1 MNIVYYSSDL
11 FSEMC
16 GVAIQSLCENNKDA
30 DDINIYVVEDN
41 ISDENKKRLNNI
53 VQHFSRKIFF
63 IKKPEQK
70 DLYPEVTGIVVLD
83 SNLESLCFACVDDDV
98 SAAAG
103 FAFAVAVVY
112 LEAQAGK
119 RGIERGHFLAEV

>member
-70 DLYPEVTGIVVLD
+70 DLYPDQCHRDNRIGLYPYPQPG
-83 SNLESLCFACVDDDV
+83 NNQSLCLILLISVF
-98 SAAAG
+98 SPL
-103 FAFAVAVVY
+103 F
-112 LEAQAGK
+112 
-119 RGIERGHFLAEV
+119 FLRFRYSNKFFFILCLG

>member
-41 ISDENKKRLNNI
+41 GWCIAQGHRG
-53 VQHFSRKIFF
+53 
-63 IKKPEQK
+63 
-70 DLYPEVTGIVVLD
+70 LYDGIRSPWTQETD
-83 SNLESLCFACVDDDV
+83 
-98 SAAAG
+98 
-103 FAFAVAVVY
+103 
-112 LEAQAGK
+112 
-119 RGIERGHFLAEV
+119 

>member
-1 MNIVYYSSDL
+1 MNIVYYSSEL

-70 DLYPEVTGIVVLD
+70 ETGNGHDRTNRKTGGILP
-83 SNLESLCFACVDDDV
+83 
-98 SAAAG
+98 
-103 FAFAVAVVY
+103 AF
-112 LEAQAGK
+112 
-119 RGIERGHFLAEV
+119 

>member
-53 VQHFSRKIFF
+53 VQHF
-63 IKKPEQK
+63 
-70 DLYPEVTGIVVLD
+70 T
-83 SNLESLCFACVDDDV
+83 
-98 SAAAG
+98 
-103 FAFAVAVVY
+103 
-112 LEAQAGK
+112 
-119 RGIERGHFLAEV
+119 

>member
-41 ISDENKKRLNNI
+41 ISDENGDSFVFYYIRYNN
-53 VQHFSRKIFF
+53 Q
-63 IKKPEQK
+63 P
-70 DLYPEVTGIVVLD
+70 
-83 SNLESLCFACVDDDV
+83 
-98 SAAAG
+98 
-103 FAFAVAVVY
+103 
-112 LEAQAGK
+112 
-119 RGIERGHFLAEV
+119 

>member
-53 VQHFSRKIFF
+53 VQHFSSKIFF

-70 DLYPEVTGIVVLD
+70 ETGNRHDRTNRKTGGILP
-83 SNLESLCFACVDDDV
+83 
-98 SAAAG
+98 
-103 FAFAVAVVY
+103 AF
-112 LEAQAGK
+112 
-119 RGIERGHFLAEV
+119 

>member
-41 ISDENKKRLNNI
+41 ICLLYTSD
-53 VQHFSRKIFF
+53 
-63 IKKPEQK
+63 
-70 DLYPEVTGIVVLD
+70 
-83 SNLESLCFACVDDDV
+83 AADD
-98 SAAAG
+98 
-103 FAFAVAVVY
+103 
-112 LEAQAGK
+112 
-119 RGIERGHFLAEV
+119 

>member
-70 DLYPEVTGIVVLD
+70 DLYPEVKYDLGHT
-83 SNLESLCFACVDDDV
+83 
-98 SAAAG
+98 SARMA
-103 FAFAVAVVY
+103 
-112 LEAQAGK
+112 
-119 RGIERGHFLAEV
+119 LAEILPSYLYWILYRKCTIQLLNKIRLLQVYMIV